1 MKIPCSSCNQ
11 RLEIPEELA
20 GQTIEC
26 PACKASLAVPS
37 LAAPPP
43 PTPRVEVTTPQASAP
58 QKPAPQ
64 RKTAA
69 QPKAASS
76 KKSKSPIPKWAIA
89 AIAGLLVVGILI
101 FSSGQSGP
109 SVLES
114 YTGVLVSPSG
124 NKMAL
129 DLELRSDNS
138 FVLRDRPLS
147 KNISGGNEYVGT
159 WKRNTKDLIL
169 EGKSGGQDDF
179 GLGEF
184 ANMSVI
190 LKIDKKTM
198 KLKSWIT
205 EGEETIENQSSKPIT
220 FKRK

>member
-26 PACKASLAVPS
+26 PACNASLAIP

-43 PTPRVEVTTPQASAP
+43 PTSRVEVTTPQAAKP
-58 QKPAPQ
+58 QKPSPRRQTSAS
-64 RKTAA
+64 
-69 QPKAASS
+69 PKAASS
-76 KKSKSPIPKWAIA
+76 KKSLIPKLAIA
-89 AIAGLLVVGILI
+89 AIVGLMVVGVLI
-101 FSSGQSGP
+101 FSSSQSGP

-114 YTGVLVSPSG
+114 YTGVSVSPMGS
-124 NKMAL
+124 KMAL

-138 FVLRDRPLS
+138 FVLSYRPLS
-147 KNISGGNEYVGT
+147 KNVLGGYEYVGL

-169 EGKSGGQDDF
+169 EGKTDDI
-179 GLGEF
+179 
-184 ANMSVI
+184 SVI

>member
-1 MKIPCSSCNQ
+1 MKIPCSNCNQ

-26 PACKASLAVPS
+26 PACNASLAIP

-43 PTPRVEVTTPQASAP
+43 PTSRVEVTTPQAAKP
-58 QKPAPQ
+58 QKPSPRRQTSAS
-64 RKTAA
+64 
-69 QPKAASS
+69 PKAASS
-76 KKSKSPIPKWAIA
+76 KKSLIPKLAIA
-89 AIAGLLVVGILI
+89 AIVGLMVVGVLI
-101 FSSGQSGP
+101 FSSSQSGP

-114 YTGVLVSPSG
+114 YTGVSVSPMGS
-124 NKMAL
+124 KMAL

-138 FVLRDRPLS
+138 FVSRDRPLS

-159 WKRNTKDLIL
+159 WKRNTKYLIL
-169 EGKSGGQDDF
+169 EGKSGGQ
-179 GLGEF
+179 F
-184 ANMSVI
+184 ADMSVI